1 MGLVNKKQ
9 KKEENDD
16 DDDDDD
22 QWSDEIDQSL
32 KNYDDTAHTLVQSW
46 WIQLERRFPN
56 QFLGKRVLTKDQRT
70 VRRSRCPESTKTF
83 EGALKFV

>member
-1 MGLVNKKQ
+1 MGRVNKKQ

-16 DDDDDD
+16 DNDDDDD

-32 KNYDDTAHTLVQSW
+32 ENYDDTAHTLVQSW

-56 QFLGKRVLTKDQRT
+56 
-70 VRRSRCPESTKTF
+70 
-83 EGALKFV
+83 